1 MLTKAQVL
9 EGLKNLPDEISVDD
23 LLERFI
29 LINKIEEA
37 RKLSKQGHTFSE
49 EEAKE
54 KMSRWL
60 KSDGTK

>member
-1 MLTKAQVL
+1 MLTKAQVM

-37 RKLSKQGHTFSE
+37 RKLSKQGNTFSE
-49 EEAKE
+49 EKP
-54 KMSRWL
+54 K
-60 KSDGTK
+60 KN

>member
-1 MLTKAQVL
+1 M

-54 KMSRWL
+54 KLSRWL